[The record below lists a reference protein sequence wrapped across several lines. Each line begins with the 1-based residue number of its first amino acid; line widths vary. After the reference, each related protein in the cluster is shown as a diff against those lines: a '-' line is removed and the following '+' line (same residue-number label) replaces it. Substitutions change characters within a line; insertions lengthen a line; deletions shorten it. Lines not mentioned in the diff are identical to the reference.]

1 MHREIPSVAEGASSL
16 GCSDRHC
23 LSVMCRLGDDSMAE
37 STEEQTGNAETVRTA
52 TDLAME
58 RLNARLDAL
67 ESENRELRSANQGL
81 WAQLHPVQEQ
91 PVVAE
96 AQPVSDPNAD
106 YKMLAD
112 RLGIKEQ

>member
-1 MHREIPSVAEGASSL
+1 
-16 GCSDRHC
+16 
-23 LSVMCRLGDDSMAE
+23 MAE
-37 STEEQTGNAETVRTA
+37 SDEGQTTETVKTA

-58 RLNARLDAL
+58 KLNARLDAL

-91 PVVAE
+91 PVIVKT
-96 AQPVSDPNAD
+96 QPVSDPDAD

>member
-1 MHREIPSVAEGASSL
+1 
-16 GCSDRHC
+16 
-23 LSVMCRLGDDSMAE
+23 MAE
-37 STEEQTGNAETVRTA
+37 SNEGQTETVETVKTV

-58 RLNARLDAL
+58 KLNARLDAL

-91 PVVAE
+91 PVIVE
-96 AQPVSDPNAD
+96 TQPVADPNAD

>member
-37 STEEQTGNAETVRTA
+37 SNEEQTGTAESVKTA

-58 RLNARLDAL
+58 KLNARLDAL

-81 WAQLHPVQEQ
+81 WAQLHPVKEQ
-91 PVVAE
+91 SVVAE